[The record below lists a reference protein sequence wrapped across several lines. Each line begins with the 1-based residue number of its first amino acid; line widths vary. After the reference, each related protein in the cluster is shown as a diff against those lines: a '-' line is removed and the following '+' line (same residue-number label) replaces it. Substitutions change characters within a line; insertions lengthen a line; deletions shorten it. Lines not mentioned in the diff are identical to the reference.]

1 MDKKIEPLSM
11 LCADVPDPHTPHFNV
26 DWLTMALVG
35 FDFFCTPRAPL
46 ETRINIEMGG
56 AGVRIYAARVRFFCP
71 STVVMPCFG
80 CADMKEYQK
89 SGRGAQVHFVLEV
102 P

>member
-46 ETRINIEMGG
+46 ETRINIEMG
-56 AGVRIYAARVRFFCP
+56 VRGFEYMLQGFDFF
-71 STVVMPCFG
+71 
-80 CADMKEYQK
+80 
-89 SGRGAQVHFVLEV
+89 VHLRW
-102 P
+102 